1 MPQPA
6 GYRVVL
12 HHVLYKI
19 LELPK
24 NPEIDDFFLTK
35 GMHNIDQVLAL
46 TDEELLELGTYSD
59 SYFGD
64 RPRPPS
70 IPIQQKEHIRHLRRW
85 RERERNN
92 GRDTQEQDWISITA
106 ED

>member
-6 GYRVVL
+6 RYRVVL

-24 NPEIDDFFLTK
+24 NSEIDDFFLTK
-35 GMHNIDQVLAL
+35 GMHNIDQILAL
-46 TDEELLELGTYSD
+46 TDEELLDMGTYSE

-70 IPIQQKEHIRHLRRW
+70 IPIQQKEHIRQLRDG
-85 RERERNN
+85 ENDSE
-92 GRDTQEQDWISITA
+92 TTVA
-106 ED
+106 T